1 MLFTSWAFL
10 LFLAVLL
17 PLYYVV
23 PKRVQWIVLL
33 LADAAFVAAAGV
45 KSAVFLLVTIATV
58 YAASRLLDA
67 LFQKQ
72 RETVAAMKATHTKEQ
87 RKAARLGFERK
98 RRAVLIGCLIV
109 NVGVLFVLK
118 YGAAIGRLSA
128 AWFKTPTFGG
138 GLALTM
144 GVSFYTFSSIGYLLD
159 VYRETIPAER
169 NPFRLALFIS
179 FFSLLVQGP
188 ISRFDV
194 LGKSLFEPHAFSG
207 KRFLSGAL
215 RIAWGY
221 WKKLIVADRLL
232 VAVKAL
238 CARPD
243 VYRGGFVLVGMLLYA
258 ACLYA
263 DFTGGI
269 DITIGVGE
277 WFGVT
282 VEENFLRP
290 YFSKSISE
298 YWRRWHITLGAWF
311 KRYVYYP
318 LSVCKPM
325 RMLSQKTRGFSVGV
339 SRRLPVYLAT
349 LLVWALTGVWH
360 GSNAT
365 FLVWGLLNGVVILLS
380 EECKPLYA
388 GFRARFPKLTES
400 AFYRGFTVVR
410 TVLLLSSLRILDC
423 YGKVGDAF
431 SAFGSMFTTWN
442 WSAVLHGGI
451 QSLGLSYTDY
461 AIAAAGV
468 LCMFALSMA
477 QRTGAI
483 RERILRRG
491 TVFAVCV
498 LLLLSGTI
506 LVFGH
511 YGFGFDA
518 SQFIY
523 NRF

>member
-1 MLFTSWAFL
+1 MLFTSWAFF
-10 LFLAVLL
+10 LFLAVLM
-17 PLYYVV
+17 PLYYLV
-23 PKRVQWIVLL
+23 PKRAQWIVLL
-33 LADAAFVAAAGV
+33 LADAVFVSAAGV
-45 KSAVFLLVTIATV
+45 RGAVFLAVTVATV
-58 YAASRLLDA
+58 YAATRAFDA
-67 LFQKQ
+67 LFVRQ
-72 RETVAAMKATHTKEQ
+72 REMVAAMKATHTKEE
-87 RKAARLGFERK
+87 RKKARLGFERK
-98 RRAVLIGCLIV
+98 RRAVLIACLAV
-109 NVGVLFVLK
+109 NVGILFVLK

-128 AWFKTPTFGG
+128 AWFRTPAFGSE
-138 GLALTM
+138 LTLTM
-144 GVSFYTFSSIGYLLD
+144 GISFYTFSSIGYLLD
-159 VYRETIPAER
+159 VYRETVRAER

-179 FFSLLVQGP
+179 FFPLLVQGP
-188 ISRFDV
+188 ISRFDI
-194 LGKSLFEPHAFSG
+194 LGKSLFEPHSFSG

-243 VYRGGFVLVGMLLYA
+243 VYRGSFVFLEMLLYA

-282 VEENFLRP
+282 VEENFFRP

-298 YWRRWHITLGAWF
+298 YWRRWHMTLGEWF

-318 LSVCKPM
+318 LSVSKPM
-325 RMLSQKTRGFSVGV
+325 RTLSQRTRVLGTGV

-349 LLVWALTGVWH
+349 ILVWALTGIWH
-360 GSNAT
+360 GSNWT

-388 GFRARFPKLTES
+388 RFRNRFPRLTGS
-400 AFYRGFTVVR
+400 ALYRGFTVVR

-423 YGKVGDAF
+423 YGSLRDAF
-431 SAFGSMFTTWN
+431 SAFFSMFTTWN
-442 WSAVLHGGI
+442 WGALIHGGI
-451 QSLGLSYTDY
+451 QSLGLSWADY
-461 AIAAAGV
+461 GAAFVGV
-468 LCMFALSMA
+468 CCMFALSMA
-477 QRTGAI
+477 QRKGPI
-483 RERILRRG
+483 RKRLMARG
-491 TVFAVCV
+491 TVVSVCV
-498 LLLLSGTI
+498 LLALIGTI
-506 LVFGH
+506 LIFGR

-518 SQFIY
+518 GQFIY